1 MFHKMYLTLDTTSA
15 ILLAT
20 SLKQIYKYILLQT
33 LLPTI
38 NSIRSEDN
46 QSNHHYILTK
56 SLKYKI
62 YTNRFDK
69 ILNLTKNINNKSHE
83 TTKAIQ
89 VINKNFLHYAFYNLS
104 DIYTKHTIEI
114 KQEPRRLRLIIDKSL
129 STSNK
134 FILVTKFI
142 KRISVLFDDIE
153 IICYTTRHWMGGN
166 SLKYWEQTKSLQPGR
181 INDLFHVKHNY
192 ENELHEKSTLKN
204 TYHYNPK
211 ENIDGETLLK
221 FCNHYKTN
229 ILICD
234 NNPADY
240 TTTKLN
246 KSELLNHHMNNVIKL
261 LNKTNIK
268 IFIINI
274 NETNL
279 HNWFNLNKHTSK
291 KELNKLITQLT
302 R

>member
-1 MFHKMYLTLDTTSA
+1 M
-15 ILLAT
+15 
-20 SLKQIYKYILLQT
+20 
-33 LLPTI
+33 LPPNHSTKPKD
-38 NSIRSEDN
+38 NRSD
-46 QSNHHYILTK
+46 HPHILTK
-56 SLKYKI
+56 SLKYKS

-69 ILNLTKNINNKSHE
+69 ILNLTKNIR
-83 TTKAIQ
+83 TKAYETAKTIQ

-104 DIYTKHTIEI
+104 DIYTRYNVEL
-114 KQEPRRLRLIIDKSL
+114 KQNPTKLRLIIDKSL

-134 FILVTKFI
+134 FTLVTKFI
-142 KRISVLFDDIE
+142 KHISALFNDIE

-166 SLKYWEQTKSLQPGR
+166 SLKYWEQTKFSQPGR
-181 INDLFHVKHNY
+181 INDLLHIKYNH
-192 ENELHEKSTLKN
+192 ENELHKEPTFKKV
-204 TYHYNPK
+204 YHYNPK

-221 FCNHYKTN
+221 FCSRYKTN

-246 KSELLNHHMNNVIKL
+246 KPELLNHHMNNTIKL

-268 IFIINI
+268 ILKINI
-274 NETNL
+274 NKTNL
-279 HNWFNLNKHTSK
+279 YNWFNLNKHTSK
-291 KELNKLITQLT
+291 ETLNNLITQLM